1 MKISRRTFI
10 NWTGTGLLG
19 TTVAGSIAAH
29 AQEQTTNMR
38 QLALGMPAATG
49 IGRKYDAN
57 GKALS
62 FPGNTIL
69 CHLRHHPQAYAAMT
83 NIVASLQARIGS
95 KNIAWT
101 PPTSYHMTVFEGSLD
116 LRRRPGDW
124 PHLLSL
130 DAPLDA
136 CNRFIGNK
144 LRKFE
149 LGIELPIQMVAD
161 ESLATITGAHIPLR
175 PIDAAENRR
184 LRSLRDRL
192 SDVTGIRQCDH
203 DGYKFHSTFGYY
215 IHQFDSIVEER
226 RYQTEWLNAI
236 RELRQRV
243 PVIALRAPEF
253 CVFDSMDEF
262 RPQFFLANR

>member
-83 NIVASLQARIGS
+83 NIVASTIDDRRGASARPRTG
-95 KNIAWT
+95 
-101 PPTSYHMTVFEGSLD
+101 G
-116 LRRRPGDW
+116 
-124 PHLLSL
+124 LSMM
-130 DAPLDA
+130 
-136 CNRFIGNK
+136 IW
-144 LRKFE
+144 
-149 LGIELPIQMVAD
+149 
-161 ESLATITGAHIPLR
+161 S
-175 PIDAAENRR
+175 
-184 LRSLRDRL
+184 
-192 SDVTGIRQCDH
+192 
-203 DGYKFHSTFGYY
+203 
-215 IHQFDSIVEER
+215 
-226 RYQTEWLNAI
+226 
-236 RELRQRV
+236 
-243 PVIALRAPEF
+243 
-253 CVFDSMDEF
+253 
-262 RPQFFLANR
+262 